1 MTSLFNL
8 KADLEAALPDI
19 AQPQHDVPTS
29 KNREAKKLKPRSSPK
44 PKTYGGIKK
53 AQKKKQDKQL
63 RRFNQP
69 PQRLMSP
76 STLIETLEVALPD
89 GFTYPDDYTIAN
101 IITGTVA
108 SIISSTLRLHGQLLI
123 DIPRIHAFAQAL
135 FVAIDY
141 EAEVFDAMDYP
152 GEDPRDKYFSEVAQI
167 IRREGVTGG
176 ALETFSMAP
185 ISADACDKMHQY
197 FVTARSLYLKTH
209 GPAYNGFSGSTSNTR
224 FLIKL
229 VDRYMSRMA
238 NEN

>member
-53 AQKKKQDKQL
+53 AQKKKQDKQV

-89 GFTYPDDYTIAN
+89 GFTHPDDNTIAN

-123 DIPRIHAFAQAL
+123 DVPRIHAFAQAL

-141 EAEVFDAMDYP
+141 EAEVFDAMDCP
-152 GEDPRDKYFSEVAQI
+152 GEDPRGKYFSEVAQI
-167 IRREGVTGG
+167 IRRDG
-176 ALETFSMAP
+176 
-185 ISADACDKMHQY
+185 MHQY
-197 FVTARSLYLKTH
+197 FVTARNLYLKNH
-209 GPAYNGFSGSTSNTR
+209 GPVDSGFSSFTSKTR

-229 VDRYMSRMA
+229 VDRYMSRIA
-238 NEN
+238 YEN